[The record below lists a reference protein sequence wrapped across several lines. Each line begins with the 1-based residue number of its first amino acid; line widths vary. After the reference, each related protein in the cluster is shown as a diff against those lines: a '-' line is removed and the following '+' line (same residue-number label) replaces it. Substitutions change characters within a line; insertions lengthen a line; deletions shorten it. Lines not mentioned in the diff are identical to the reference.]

1 VAHAFHQGMMSDVVE
16 AGLNVAFDY
25 PLVRRIVSVA
35 ICRRLTPRL
44 DGHTDMF
51 ETGLTAA
58 SGPEPV

>member
-1 VAHAFHQGMMSDVVE
+1 MADIVE

-25 PLVRRIVSVA
+25 PLVRLVSVA
-35 ICRRLTPRL
+35 IRRRLAPRL